1 MTRLTFSVVLRALT
15 REPGAILALALIFG
29 FAITVVGIF
38 GDPSQ

>member
-15 REPGAILALALIFG
+15 REPAAILALAIIFG
-29 FAITVVGIF
+29 AAVAIVGIF